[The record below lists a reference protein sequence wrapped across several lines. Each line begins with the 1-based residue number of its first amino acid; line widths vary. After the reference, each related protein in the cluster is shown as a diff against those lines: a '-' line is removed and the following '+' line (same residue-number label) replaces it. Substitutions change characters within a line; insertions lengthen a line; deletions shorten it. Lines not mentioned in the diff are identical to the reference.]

1 MSLSLKSVSLKL
13 DNRQILKDVSL
24 EINEG
29 DIVSVIGPNGAGKST
44 LLNVLTGDIS
54 PDSGDIIYD
63 NKQLNKISIQ
73 ERAFTRSVMSQMQTL
88 VFNFN
93 VKDVVE
99 MGWLQRGN
107 SDFSSNFTMAFEAV
121 TSECNVHN
129 LVHRKFNSLSG
140 GEQRRVHFARTLLQ
154 LWRPSQS
161 NDPRYLLLDEP
172 TANLDLSSEMLL
184 MNILK
189 ARATSNV
196 GILVIL
202 HDLNLASHFADKIAI
217 MKDGE
222 IKAFGKPEEIMTD
235 DFLTSIYEVPI
246 KVKYDP
252 LRVHYY

>member
-1 MSLSLKSVSLKL
+1 MSLNLESVSLKL

-29 DIVSVIGPNGAGKST
+29 EIVSVIGPNGAGKST
-44 LLNVLTGDIS
+44 LLNVLTGDIN
-54 PDSGDIIYD
+54 PDSGEISYD
-63 NKQLNKISIQ
+63 NKQLKQISIQ

-88 VFNFN
+88 VFNFS
-93 VKDVVE
+93 VKDVIE

-107 SDFSSNFTMAFEAV
+107 SDFSNNFSMAFKNV
-121 TSECNVHN
+121 TKECNVHN
-129 LVHRKFNSLSG
+129 LIHRKFNSLSG

-154 LWRPSQS
+154 LWRPSES

-189 ARATSNV
+189 KRTSLNV

-217 MKDGE
+217 IKDGE
-222 IKAFGKPEEIMTD
+222 IMAFGEPEKIMED
-235 DFLTSIYEVPI
+235 AFLTSIYEVPI
-246 KVKYDP
+246 KVKHDP

>member
-1 MSLSLKSVSLKL
+1 MSLNLEKVSLKL

-29 DIVSVIGPNGAGKST
+29 EIVSVIGPNGAGKST
-44 LLNVLTGDIS
+44 LLNVLTGDIN
-54 PDSGDIIYD
+54 PDSGEIFYD
-63 NKQLNKISIQ
+63 DKQLKQISIQ

-88 VFNFN
+88 VFNFS
-93 VKDVVE
+93 VKDVIE

-107 SDFSSNFTMAFEAV
+107 SDFSNNFSMAFENV
-121 TSECNVHN
+121 TKECNVHN
-129 LVHRKFNSLSG
+129 LIHRKFNSLSG

-154 LWRPSQS
+154 LWRPSES

-189 ARATSNV
+189 KRASLNV

-217 MKDGE
+217 IKDGE
-222 IKAFGKPEEIMTD
+222 IMAFGEPEKIMED
-235 DFLTSIYEVPI
+235 AFLTSIYEVPI
-246 KVKYDP
+246 KVKHDP

>member
-1 MSLSLKSVSLKL
+1 MSINLKSVSLKL
-13 DNRQILKDVSL
+13 DDRQILKDVSL

-29 DIVSVIGPNGAGKST
+29 EIVSVIGPNGAGKST
-44 LLNVLTGDIS
+44 LLNVITGDIS
-54 PDSGDIIYD
+54 PDSGDTIYD

-93 VKDVVE
+93 VKDVIE

-107 SDFSSNFTMAFEAV
+107 SDFSSNFLMAFEAV
-121 TSECNVHN
+121 TKECNVQN

-189 ARATSNV
+189 ARASSNV

-217 MKDGE
+217 IKDGE
-222 IKAFGKPEEIMTD
+222 VKAFGKPEEIMKD

-246 KVKYDP
+246 KVNYEP

>member
-1 MSLSLKSVSLKL
+1 MSLNLESVSLKL

-29 DIVSVIGPNGAGKST
+29 EIVSVIGPNGAGKST
-44 LLNVLTGDIS
+44 LLNVLTGDIN
-54 PDSGDIIYD
+54 PDSGEIFYD
-63 NKQLNKISIQ
+63 NKQLKQISIQ

-88 VFNFN
+88 VFNFS
-93 VKDVVE
+93 VKDVIE

-107 SDFSSNFTMAFEAV
+107 SDFSNNFSMAFKNV
-121 TSECNVHN
+121 TKECNVHN
-129 LVHRKFNSLSG
+129 LIHRKFNSLSG

-154 LWRPSQS
+154 LWRPSES

-189 ARATSNV
+189 KRASLNV

-217 MKDGE
+217 IKDGE
-222 IKAFGKPEEIMTD
+222 IMAFGEPEKIMED
-235 DFLTSIYEVPI
+235 AFLTSIYEVPI
-246 KVKYDP
+246 KVKHDP

>member
-29 DIVSVIGPNGAGKST
+29 EIVSVIGPNGAGKST
-44 LLNVLTGDIS
+44 LLNVLTGDIT
-54 PDSGDIIYD
+54 PDSGDTIYD
-63 NKQLNKISIQ
+63 NRQLNKISIQ

-93 VKDVVE
+93 VKDVIE

-107 SDFSSNFTMAFEAV
+107 SDFSSNFSMAFEAV
-121 TSECNVHN
+121 TTECNVHN

-189 ARATSNV
+189 ARASSNV

>member
-1 MSLSLKSVSLKL
+1 MSLNIKSVSLKL
-13 DNRQILKDVSL
+13 DDRQILKDVSL

-29 DIVSVIGPNGAGKST
+29 EIVSVIGPNGAGKST

-54 PDSGDIIYD
+54 PDSGDTIYD
-63 NKQLNKISIQ
+63 NKPLNKISIQ

-88 VFNFN
+88 VFDFN
-93 VKDVVE
+93 VKDVIE

-107 SDFSSNFTMAFEAV
+107 SDFSSNFSLAFEAV
-121 TSECNVHN
+121 TKECNVHN

-154 LWRPSQS
+154 LWRPSKS
-161 NDPRYLLLDEP
+161 NDPSYLLLDEP

-189 ARATSNV
+189 ARASSNV

-222 IKAFGKPEEIMTD
+222 IKAFGKPEEIMKD
-235 DFLTSIYEVPI
+235 DFLTSIYKVPI
-246 KVKYDP
+246 EVKHEP

>member
-13 DNRQILKDVSL
+13 NNRQILKDVSL

-29 DIVSVIGPNGAGKST
+29 EIVSVIGPNGAGKST

-54 PDSGDIIYD
+54 PDSGNTIYD

-93 VKDVVE
+93 VKDVIE

-107 SDFSSNFTMAFEAV
+107 SDFSSNFSMAFEAV
-121 TSECNVHN
+121 TTECNVHN

-189 ARATSNV
+189 ARASSNV

-252 LRVHYY
+252 LRIHYY

>member
-24 EINEG
+24 EINESE
-29 DIVSVIGPNGAGKST
+29 IVSVIGPNGAGKST

-93 VKDVVE
+93 VKDVIE

-107 SDFSSNFTMAFEAV
+107 SDFSSNFSMAFEAV
-121 TSECNVHN
+121 TTECNVHN

-189 ARATSNV
+189 ARASSNV

-246 KVKYDP
+246 KVKYEP

>member
-1 MSLSLKSVSLKL
+1 MSLNLESINLKL

-29 DIVSVIGPNGAGKST
+29 EIVSGIGPNGAGKST
-44 LLNVLTGDIS
+44 LLNDLTGDIN
-54 PDSGDIIYD
+54 PDSGEISYD
-63 NKQLNKISIQ
+63 NKQLNQISIQ

-88 VFNFN
+88 VFNFS
-93 VKDVVE
+93 VKDVIE

-107 SDFSSNFTMAFEAV
+107 SDFSNNFSMAFENV
-121 TSECNVHN
+121 TKECNVHN
-129 LVHRKFNSLSG
+129 LIHRKFNSLSG

-154 LWRPSQS
+154 LWRPSES

-189 ARATSNV
+189 KRASLNV

-217 MKDGE
+217 IKDGE
-222 IKAFGKPEEIMTD
+222 IMAFGEPEKIMED
-235 DFLTSIYEVPI
+235 AFLTSIYDVPI
-246 KVKYDP
+246 KVKHDP
-252 LRVHYY
+252 RRGHYY

>member
-1 MSLSLKSVSLKL
+1 MSLNLESVSLKL

-29 DIVSVIGPNGAGKST
+29 EIVSVIGPNGAGKST
-44 LLNVLTGDIS
+44 LLNVLTGDIN
-54 PDSGDIIYD
+54 PDSGEISYD
-63 NKQLNKISIQ
+63 NKQLNQISIQ

-88 VFNFN
+88 VFNFS
-93 VKDVVE
+93 VKDVIE

-107 SDFSSNFTMAFEAV
+107 SDFSNNFSMAFENV
-121 TSECNVHN
+121 TKECNVHN
-129 LVHRKFNSLSG
+129 LIHRKFNSLSG

-154 LWRPSQS
+154 LWRPSES

-189 ARATSNV
+189 KRASLNV

-217 MKDGE
+217 IKDGE
-222 IKAFGKPEEIMTD
+222 IMAFGEPEKIMED
-235 DFLTSIYEVPI
+235 AFLTSIYDVPI
-246 KVKYDP
+246 KVKHDP

>member
-1 MSLSLKSVSLKL
+1 MSLNLEKVSLKL

-29 DIVSVIGPNGAGKST
+29 EIVSVIGPNGAGKST
-44 LLNVLTGDIS
+44 LLNVLTGDIN
-54 PDSGDIIYD
+54 PDSGEIFYD
-63 NKQLNKISIQ
+63 DKQLKQISIQ

-88 VFNFN
+88 VFNFS
-93 VKDVVE
+93 VKDVIE

-107 SDFSSNFTMAFEAV
+107 SDFSNNFSMAFENV
-121 TSECNVHN
+121 TKECNVHN
-129 LVHRKFNSLSG
+129 LIHRKFNSLSG

-154 LWRPSQS
+154 LWRPSES

-189 ARATSNV
+189 KRASLNV

-217 MKDGE
+217 IKNGE
-222 IKAFGKPEEIMTD
+222 IMAFGEPEKIMED
-235 DFLTSIYEVPI
+235 AFLTSIYEVPI
-246 KVKYDP
+246 KVKHDP

>member
-1 MSLSLKSVSLKL
+1 MSLNLKSVSLKL
-13 DNRQILKDVSL
+13 DNRQILKDISL
-24 EINEG
+24 EISEG
-29 DIVSVIGPNGAGKST
+29 EIVAIIGPNGAGKST
-44 LLNVLTGDIS
+44 LLNVLTGDIN
-54 PDSGDIIYD
+54 PDSGEIVYD
-63 NKQLNKISIQ
+63 NKQLNQISIQ

-107 SDFSSNFTMAFEAV
+107 SNFSSNFSMAFENVAK
-121 TSECNVHN
+121 ECNVQN
-129 LVHRKFNSLSG
+129 LIHRKFNSLSG

-154 LWRPSQS
+154 LWRPSKS

-189 ARATSNV
+189 SRALLSV

-217 MKDGE
+217 IKDGE
-222 IKAFGKPEEIMTD
+222 IMAFGEPEKVMQD
-235 DFLTSIYEVPI
+235 DFLTSVYEVPI
-246 KVKYDP
+246 TVKNDP
-252 LRVHYY
+252 LRIHYY

>member
-1 MSLSLKSVSLKL
+1 MSLNLESVSLKL

-29 DIVSVIGPNGAGKST
+29 EIVSVIGPNGAGKST
-44 LLNVLTGDIS
+44 LLNVLTGDIN
-54 PDSGDIIYD
+54 PDSGEISYD
-63 NKQLNKISIQ
+63 NKQLNQISIQ

-88 VFNFN
+88 VFNFS
-93 VKDVVE
+93 VKDVIE

-107 SDFSSNFTMAFEAV
+107 LDFSNNFSMAFENV
-121 TSECNVHN
+121 TKECNVHN
-129 LVHRKFNSLSG
+129 LIHRKFNSLSG

-154 LWRPSQS
+154 LWRPSES

-189 ARATSNV
+189 KRTSLNV

-217 MKDGE
+217 IKDGE
-222 IKAFGKPEEIMTD
+222 IMAFGEPEKIMED
-235 DFLTSIYEVPI
+235 AFLTSIYEVPI
-246 KVKYDP
+246 KVKHDP

>member
-1 MSLSLKSVSLKL
+1 MSLNLKSVSLKL

-29 DIVSVIGPNGAGKST
+29 EIVSVIGPNGAGKST
-44 LLNVLTGDIS
+44 LLNVLTGDIT
-54 PDSGDIIYD
+54 PDSGDTIYD
-63 NKQLNKISIQ
+63 NRQLNKISIQ

-107 SDFSSNFTMAFEAV
+107 SDFSSNFSIAFEAV
-121 TSECNVHN
+121 TKECNVQN

-189 ARATSNV
+189 ARASSNV

-222 IKAFGKPEEIMTD
+222 IKAFGMPEEIMTD

-252 LRVHYY
+252 LRIHYY

>member
-1 MSLSLKSVSLKL
+1 MSLNLESISLKL

-29 DIVSVIGPNGAGKST
+29 EIVSVIGPNGAGKST
-44 LLNVLTGDIS
+44 LLNILTGDIN
-54 PDSGDIIYD
+54 PDSGEISYD
-63 NKQLNKISIQ
+63 NKQLKQISIQ

-88 VFNFN
+88 VFNFS
-93 VKDVVE
+93 VKDVIE

-107 SDFSSNFTMAFEAV
+107 SDFSNNFSMAFENV
-121 TSECNVHN
+121 TKECNVHN
-129 LVHRKFNSLSG
+129 LIHRKFNSLSG

-154 LWRPSQS
+154 LWRPSES

-189 ARATSNV
+189 KRASLNV

-217 MKDGE
+217 IKDGE
-222 IKAFGKPEEIMTD
+222 IMAFGEPEKIMED
-235 DFLTSIYEVPI
+235 AFLTSVYEVPI
-246 KVKYDP
+246 KVKHDP

>member
-1 MSLSLKSVSLKL
+1 MSLNIKSVSLKL
-13 DNRQILKDVSL
+13 DDRQILKDVSL

-29 DIVSVIGPNGAGKST
+29 EIVSVIGPNGAGKST

-54 PDSGDIIYD
+54 PDSGDTIYD
-63 NKQLNKISIQ
+63 NKPLNKISIQ

-88 VFNFN
+88 VFDFN
-93 VKDVVE
+93 VKDVIE

-107 SDFSSNFTMAFEAV
+107 SDFSSNFSLAFEAV
-121 TSECNVHN
+121 TKECNVHN
-129 LVHRKFNSLSG
+129 LVQRKFNSLSG

-189 ARATSNV
+189 ARASSNV

-222 IKAFGKPEEIMTD
+222 IKAFGKPEEIMKD
-235 DFLTSIYEVPI
+235 DFLTSIYKVPI
-246 KVKYDP
+246 EVKHEP

>member
-1 MSLSLKSVSLKL
+1 MSINLKSVSLKL
-13 DNRQILKDVSL
+13 DDRQILKDVSL

-29 DIVSVIGPNGAGKST
+29 EIVSVIGPNGAGKST

-54 PDSGDIIYD
+54 PDSGDTIYD

-93 VKDVVE
+93 VKDVIE

-107 SDFSSNFTMAFEAV
+107 SDFSSNFSMAFEAV
-121 TSECNVHN
+121 TTECNVHN

-189 ARATSNV
+189 ARASSNV

-217 MKDGE
+217 IKDGE
-222 IKAFGKPEEIMTD
+222 VKAFGKPEEIMTD

-246 KVKYDP
+246 KVSYEP

>member
-29 DIVSVIGPNGAGKST
+29 EIVSVIGPNGAGKST
-44 LLNVLTGDIS
+44 LLNVLTGDIT
-54 PDSGDIIYD
+54 PDSGDTIYD
-63 NKQLNKISIQ
+63 NRQLNKISIQ

-93 VKDVVE
+93 VKDVIE

-107 SDFSSNFTMAFEAV
+107 SDFSSNFSMAFEAV
-121 TSECNVHN
+121 TTECNVHN

-189 ARATSNV
+189 ARASSNI
-196 GILVIL
+196 GILIIL

>member
-24 EINEG
+24 EINESE
-29 DIVSVIGPNGAGKST
+29 IVSVIGPTGAGKST

-54 PDSGDIIYD
+54 PDSGNTTYD

-93 VKDVVE
+93 VKDVIE

-107 SDFSSNFTMAFEAV
+107 SDFSSNFSMAFEAV
-121 TSECNVHN
+121 TTECNVHN

-222 IKAFGKPEEIMTD
+222 IKAFGKPEEIMKD
-235 DFLTSIYEVPI
+235 DFLTSIYKVPI
-246 KVKYDP
+246 KVKYEP
-252 LRVHYY
+252 LRIHYY

>member
-1 MSLSLKSVSLKL
+1 MSLNLESVSLKL

-29 DIVSVIGPNGAGKST
+29 EIVSVIGPNGAGKST
-44 LLNVLTGDIS
+44 LLNVLTGDIN
-54 PDSGDIIYD
+54 PDSGEISYD
-63 NKQLNKISIQ
+63 NKQLKQISIQ

-88 VFNFN
+88 VFNFS
-93 VKDVVE
+93 VKDVIE

-107 SDFSSNFTMAFEAV
+107 SDFSNNFSMAFESV
-121 TSECNVHN
+121 TKECNVHN
-129 LVHRKFNSLSG
+129 LIHRKFNSLSG

-154 LWRPSQS
+154 LWRPSES

-189 ARATSNV
+189 KRASLNV

-217 MKDGE
+217 IKDGE
-222 IKAFGKPEEIMTD
+222 IMAFGEPEKIMED
-235 DFLTSIYEVPI
+235 AFLTSIYEVPI
-246 KVKYDP
+246 KVKHGP

>member
-1 MSLSLKSVSLKL
+1 MSLNLESVSLKL

-29 DIVSVIGPNGAGKST
+29 EIVSVIGPNGAGKST
-44 LLNVLTGDIS
+44 LLNVLTGDIN
-54 PDSGDIIYD
+54 PDSGEISYD
-63 NKQLNKISIQ
+63 NKQLKQISIQ

-88 VFNFN
+88 VFNFS
-93 VKDVVE
+93 VKDVIE

-107 SDFSSNFTMAFEAV
+107 SDFSNNFSMAFENV
-121 TSECNVHN
+121 TKECNVHN
-129 LVHRKFNSLSG
+129 LIHRKFNSLSG

-154 LWRPSQS
+154 LWRPSES

-189 ARATSNV
+189 KRASLNV

-217 MKDGE
+217 IKDGE
-222 IKAFGKPEEIMTD
+222 IMAFGEPEKIMED
-235 DFLTSIYEVPI
+235 AFLTSIYEVPI
-246 KVKYDP
+246 KVKHGP